1 MSFMSTRQGQT
12 LWMLPLSQT
21 RGTEEGF
28 MGEGGRVVPP
38 LGTAEALHTGPWSGL
53 AADRT
58 QTWQR
63 LPRAQATAPE
73 PPAAPPSGR
82 GKDGGQPRHRI
93 RAPTPPPE
101 GPGPCSLQPAAPSS
115 SSQSENKSHPPGS
128 SRTLFLRA
136 VWAKSQEGEW
146 PVCAAPAGLAI
157 LPTARLR
164 GPVPRTA
171 HLLPIMCHPHSPGG
185 LWGSTELTEGSSLL
199 PRDPQQGQKRGQ
211 RMERL

>member
-73 PPAAPPSGR
+73 PPAGPPSGR

-93 RAPTPPPE
+93 QAPTPPPE
-101 GPGPCSLQPAAPSS
+101 GPVPCSLQLHRPPVSAKTSPTRQGLPALFSSELFGPKARKESGQLVRPPQGWPSS
-115 SSQSENKSHPPGS
+115 P
-128 SRTLFLRA
+128 RR
-136 VWAKSQEGEW
+136 
-146 PVCAAPAGLAI
+146 VCGVL
-157 LPTARLR
+157 
-164 GPVPRTA
+164 
-171 HLLPIMCHPHSPGG
+171 SPGQPTPSPSCVTPTVPG
-185 LWGSTELTEGSSLL
+185 CSGEAQS
-199 PRDPQQGQKRGQ
+199 
-211 RMERL
+211 

>member
-53 AADRT
+53 AVDRT

-82 GKDGGQPRHRI
+82 GKDGGQPLHRI
-93 RAPTPPPE
+93 RAPPHLQKGRAPAA
-101 GPGPCSLQPAAPSS
+101 CSLQVGLRFQFPR
-115 SSQSENKSHPPGS
+115 PPGS
-128 SRTLFLRA
+128 
-136 VWAKSQEGEW
+136 Q
-146 PVCAAPAGLAI
+146 P
-157 LPTARLR
+157 
-164 GPVPRTA
+164 
-171 HLLPIMCHPHSPGG
+171 
-185 LWGSTELTEGSSLL
+185 
-199 PRDPQQGQKRGQ
+199 
-211 RMERL
+211 

>member
-58 QTWQR
+58 QTWQP
-63 LPRAQATAPE
+63 LPRAPQATAPG
-73 PPAAPPSGR
+73 PPPAPSQRVRERWRAAPPPASE
-82 GKDGGQPRHRI
+82 P
-93 RAPTPPPE
+93 PTPTSRRA
-101 GPGPCSLQPAAPSS
+101 GPLQPAAPSS